1 MFFLEYF
8 EEYSVEVVPFFV
20 TKLSLKADIS
30 GLVLLFFFYFLFLFC
45 CFVVVVV
52 VVVC

>member
-30 GLVLLFFFYFLFLFC
+30 GLVLLVFFIFIFYFAVLLLLC
-45 CFVVVVV
+45 
-52 VVVC
+52 VC

>member
-30 GLVLLFFFYFLFLFC
+30 GLVLLFFFIFIFYFAVLLLLC
-45 CFVVVVV
+45 
-52 VVVC
+52 VC